1 VLKVIQASTCVCPEG
16 DFAFGEVLQADTRM
30 AVKAREGALRV
41 SKLQLE
47 GKKAMT
53 SDEFLM
59 GHQRIKGMVLG

>member
-1 VLKVIQASTCVCPEG
+1 
-16 DFAFGEVLQADTRM
+16 M